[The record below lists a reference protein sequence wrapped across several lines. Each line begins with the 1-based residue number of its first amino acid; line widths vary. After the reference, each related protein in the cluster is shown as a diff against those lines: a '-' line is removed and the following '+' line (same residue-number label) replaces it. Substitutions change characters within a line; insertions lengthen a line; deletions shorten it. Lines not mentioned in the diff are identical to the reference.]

1 MDIRSG
7 LLLTILGACRDKDPA
22 DDRYNEGYAAGLE
35 DGYAEGYTDGLAEG
49 GSTAADAWALYA
61 EGWHEEA
68 CAAFLA
74 VASAEGASA
83 GLYDG
88 LGWCNIKQRL
98 YSPAESYFDLA
109 LSLDP
114 THGDA
119 RAGRAAARS
128 LQGRFADAA
137 EDEAALLEAAPAWTS
152 GHEALDAEDLR
163 RALARDMLF
172 AGQSVAADKV
182 LVAMGGGYSLNPHDP
197 ASWVVGGSS
206 YSSFE
211 RAALAW
217 LVEVAS

>member
-7 LLLTILGACRDKDPA
+7 ILLTILASCRDKEPA
-22 DDRYNEGYAAGLE
+22 DDRYDEGYAAGLE
-35 DGYAEGYTDGLAEG
+35 DGYAEGYTEGAAED
-49 GSTAADAWALYA
+49 GSTATEAWSLYA
-61 EGWHEEA
+61 AGDYEAA

-74 VASAEGASA
+74 VSSVEGVSAD
-83 GLYDG
+83 LYDG
-88 LGWCNIKQRL
+88 LGWCNLKQHL
-98 YSPAESYFDLA
+98 YAPAESYFDLA

-119 RAGRAAARS
+119 QAGRAAARS
-128 LQGRFADAA
+128 LQGDFADAA
-137 EDEAALLEAAPAWTS
+137 EDEAALLDAAPAWTS
-152 GHEALDAEDLR
+152 GHEDLDAHDLR
-163 RALARDMLF
+163 RALARDLLF
-172 AGQSVAADKV
+172 AGERVAADKV

-217 LVEVAS
+217 LVAVAS